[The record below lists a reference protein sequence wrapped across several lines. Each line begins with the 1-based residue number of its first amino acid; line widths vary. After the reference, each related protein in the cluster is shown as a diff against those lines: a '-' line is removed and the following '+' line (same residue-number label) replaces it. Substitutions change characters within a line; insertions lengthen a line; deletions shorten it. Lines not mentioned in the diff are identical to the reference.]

1 MPVSAQTSIFPPP
14 TLIHCDLQCKCN
26 KTQSNIPSKNRLWQ
40 HNYRFPIWTVLKC
53 DSGGH
58 IELEKT
64 RSPLQEISLTTDV
77 TSRSV
82 KSRIKD
88 KQGKK
93 LTSLTGNF
101 TSRSRI
107 KDAHW
112 SNMQLW
118 SKIIDILQRY
128 RKLAISV
135 LQALMHWII
144 FNVNEE
150 LMRSFL

>member
-40 HNYRFPIWTVLKC
+40 HNYRFPTWTVLKC

-107 KDAHW
+107 KDAHYVPVW
-112 SNMQLW
+112 AIASQFGETFKPIWDHKLSAMGVFFPKDNQEFYFL
-118 SKIIDILQRY
+118 KIR
-128 RKLAISV
+128 
-135 LQALMHWII
+135 
-144 FNVNEE
+144 
-150 LMRSFL
+150 